1 MIWIRSNSWGL
12 AMFVVGGLIAGAGS
26 FILKIDDAPV
36 LMSVGVSLIMMD
48 VIIRVRSRNQPGW
61 LLRRQ
66 YGGYL
71 FYVPMWLI
79 GSMVFAANLLKALQ
93 V

>member
-12 AMFVVGGLIAGAGS
+12 AMFVVGGFIAGVGS

-36 LMSVGVSLIMMD
+36 LMSVGATLIMMD
-48 VIIRVRSRNQPGW
+48 MIIRARFRNQPGW
-61 LLRRQ
+61 LLHRQ
-66 YGGYL
+66 CGGYL
-71 FYVPMWLI
+71 FYAPMWLI
-79 GSMVFAANLLKALQ
+79 GSVVFAANLLKALQ

>member
-12 AMFVVGGLIAGAGS
+12 AMFVVGGLIAGVGS

-36 LMSVGVSLIMMD
+36 LMSVGASLIVMD
-48 VIIRVRSRNQPGW
+48 AISRVRFRNQPGW

-79 GSMVFAANLLKALQ
+79 GSVVFAANLLKALQ

>member
-36 LMSVGVSLIMMD
+36 LMSVGASLIMMD

>member
-61 LLRRQ
+61 LLHQ
-66 YGGYL
+66 QCGGYL
-71 FYVPMWLI
+71 FYMPMWLI
-79 GSMVFAANLLKALQ
+79 GSVVFAANLLKALQ